1 MTPAIQE
8 PSPTGTRS
16 RGLLVLGA
24 TVGIVCAAGSL
35 LMPKSSDP
43 SALGRG
49 AVASVNSEP
58 IRSEEYER
66 AIAALAADRRGEI
79 GQEERRRVLDRLIE
93 EELLIQRAIEL
104 GFTRRDRR
112 VRSDLVSTMIQ
123 VIVSKSATQEPTL
136 AEVEAFYK
144 ENLDYFTQ
152 PGRLHVREILVR
164 VGGGRSAKEA
174 LERGDD
180 VARRLRAGEPFGEV
194 ERELGDAAVAKL
206 PNGLLPAKQLREY
219 LGPTAARAAL
229 ALEPGQVSD
238 PVRTASGVRV
248 LQMLERE
255 PASAPSL
262 EEIESEVRAEV
273 RRRAGDRALRAY
285 IDQLRERA
293 DVQVAE
299 LQP

>member
-1 MTPAIQE
+1 
-8 PSPTGTRS
+8 
-16 RGLLVLGA
+16 
-24 TVGIVCAAGSL
+24 
-35 LMPKSSDP
+35 MPKSSDP
-43 SALGRG
+43 PGLGRG
-49 AVASVNSEP
+49 AVASVNGEP

-66 AIAALAADRRGEI
+66 AIAALAADRRNEI

-93 EELLIQRAIEL
+93 EELLIQRAIVL

-123 VIVSKSATQEPTL
+123 MIVSKSATQEPTQ

-180 VARRLRAGEPFGEV
+180 VARRLRAGEPFGVV
-194 ERELGDAAVAKL
+194 ERELGDPAVAKL
-206 PNGLLPAKQLREY
+206 PNGLLPPKQLREY

-255 PASAPSL
+255 PASAPLL
-262 EEIESEVRAEV
+262 EEIELEVRAEV